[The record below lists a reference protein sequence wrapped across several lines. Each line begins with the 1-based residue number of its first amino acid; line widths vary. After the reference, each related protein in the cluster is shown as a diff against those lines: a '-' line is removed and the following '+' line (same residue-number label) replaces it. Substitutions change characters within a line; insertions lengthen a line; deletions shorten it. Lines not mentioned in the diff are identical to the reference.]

1 MQHVLSFLSDAGR
14 FRSALLHSLTCHLM
28 TPEVMGVLA
37 ADSWRGLCG
46 TCLHSTGCDFNGG
59 APVLSSGLFQVMM
72 VVAAMGMHFA
82 GNMNKFGNAGK
93 TFSYVV
99 S

>member
-1 MQHVLSFLSDAGR
+1 MNFVEHV
-14 FRSALLHSLTCHLM
+14 C
-28 TPEVMGVLA
+28 TPPGVI
-37 ADSWRGLCG
+37 
-46 TCLHSTGCDFNGG
+46 STKGNKA
-59 APVLSSGLFQVMM
+59 APVPSGGLFQVMM